1 MATYEGKWRCLR
13 CSTVN
18 LGRNLNC
25 MTCGVKR
32 SDDIEFFLE
41 DDTAVVAD
49 ESLLKQAN
57 AGADWICR
65 YCSGNN
71 RAFDKQCSSCGSLRS
86 DNDKQLIEETRG
98 VNDWSEQAQKAARS
112 AAQASNF
119 QESQTQKSFF
129 SSRLFKFGL
138 LGAGSLTAM
147 FVALIA
153 VLIYI
158 GAASYSTEVEVTGLE
173 WTRTIALEEHKTV
186 QETAWEGEVPRE
198 ARVQSQTRAVHYT
211 DKVPDGTRTV
221 PETYT
226 EEVSDGSERYVCGKT
241 SKKNGYFE
249 DKYCTRT
256 KYKTVTKTR
265 NRTETIYKDVPV
277 YKINYNYL
285 IDKWVT
291 TGEKTTS
298 GTDFNPQW
306 ATVQTDNVRTR
317 TGKRTESYNLLC
329 KELGGDNN
337 PHKIKLTAENWSKF
351 NSGDRLHG
359 RTDFFGDLVSID
371 ELPNGER

>member
-25 MTCGVKR
+25 LTCGVKR
-32 SDDIEFFLE
+32 SDDVEFFL
-41 DDTAVVAD
+41 DAD
-49 ESLLKQAN
+49 AAALSDENLLSRAN

-71 RAFDKQCSSCGSLRS
+71 RATHQQCSSCGSARS
-86 DNDKQLIEETRG
+86 DKDKQLIEETRDVG
-98 VNDWSEQAQKAARS
+98 GWTEQARKAAARPN
-112 AAQASNF
+112 NF
-119 QESQTQKSFF
+119 QPPPQQRKSFF

-138 LGAGSLTAM
+138 IGAGGLMAT
-147 FVALIA
+147 FVALFG

-173 WTRTIALEEHKTV
+173 WTRVIEIEEYKTV
-186 QETAWEGEVPRE
+186 SETAWEGEVPPN
-198 ARVQSQTRAVHYT
+198 ARVQSQSRAVHHT
-211 DKVPDGTRTV
+211 DKVPDGTHTI

-226 EEVSDGSERYVCGKT
+226 EEVSDGSERYVCGTT
-241 SKKNGYFE
+241 SKKNGFFE

-265 NRTETIYKDVPV
+265 NRTETVYKDVPV
-277 YKINYNYL
+277 YKIRYNYL

-291 TGEKTTS
+291 VDEKTTS

-306 ATVQTDNVRTR
+306 AAVQTDNVRTR
-317 TGKRTESYNLLC
+317 QGKRTETYNLLC
-329 KELGGDNN
+329 KELGGDNK
-337 PHKIKLTAENWSKF
+337 PHKIKLTAENWSRFK
-351 NSGDRLHG
+351 SGERLHG
-359 RTDFFGDLVSID
+359 KTDFFGDLVSID